1 MQTTAKDQ
9 LAKYDPQLEPI
20 ISTIPE
26 PRIESTNEVFHD
38 LMSCI
43 LEQQIHYRSTKR
55 IFQKMLDR
63 AGIETLTLSN
73 FDVFEA
79 KAFEGVK
86 LSARKYETVLRI
98 IEYWQENNMDNMDWT
113 ALTDDEVRETLSS
126 IKGIGKWTID
136 MILMFTLERPDVFP
150 FDDFHLKQIMSSI
163 YGLNPKS
170 KLKAQ
175 MIEVAKKWEGHRS
188 LAVQYLWDW
197 KKFEKQKGKK

>member
-1 MQTTAKDQ
+1 
-9 LAKYDPQLEPI
+9 
-20 ISTIPE
+20 
-26 PRIESTNEVFHD
+26 
-38 LMSCI
+38 
-43 LEQQIHYRSTKR
+43 
-55 IFQKMLDR
+55 
-63 AGIETLTLSN
+63 
-73 FDVFEA
+73 
-79 KAFEGVK
+79 
-86 LSARKYETVLRI
+86 
-98 IEYWQENNMDNMDWT
+98 
-113 ALTDDEVRETLSS
+113 
-126 IKGIGKWTID
+126 

>member
-26 PRIESTNEVFHD
+26 PRIESTTEVFHD

-63 AGIETLTLSN
+63 AGTETLTLSN

-113 ALTDDEVRETLSS
+113 TMTDDEVRETLSS